1 MCFSYDD
8 RSKMPVNKD
17 DLVQG
22 VGGDMRFGLALS
34 GGATRGAAHVG
45 AMKAMA
51 EAGMYPSWISGTSAG
66 SMVAALYACGHSVAD
81 MEQIA
86 LSLDKSIYDTDYPG
100 IIGGILQWIVTG
112 DTKWDGLIRGKK
124 LELLM
129 KKLTD
134 GKLMTQSKLPL
145 AITAVDI
152 NTGKTIMFVNDKRN
166 FTDDKDISYIDDV
179 PIYQA
184 VRASIAIPVVFK
196 PIMVQGM
203 RLVDGGVTDNVPS
216 NVLRSMGADKVIGI
230 NLGYSGQRRDEINNI
245 LEIGSQTIDIMS
257 YRMTKLKTSNADLI
271 INPHIYDVGML
282 ETNRIPELIE
292 RGYQAV
298 KDNLYTIK
306 KAINI

>member
-1 MCFSYDD
+1 M
-8 RSKMPVNKD
+8 K
-17 DLVQG
+17 
-22 VGGDMRFGLALS
+22 FGLALS
-34 GGATRGAAHVG
+34 GGATRGAAHIG

-51 EAGMYPSWISGTSAG
+51 EAGLYPSWISGTSAG
-66 SMVAALYACGHSVAD
+66 SMVAALYACGYSVQE

-86 LSLDKSIYDTDYPG
+86 LSLDKSIYDIDYPG
-100 IIGGILQWIVTG
+100 IIGGILRWIVTG
-112 DTKWDGLIRGKK
+112 DTTWDGLMRGKK
-124 LELLM
+124 LETLM
-129 KKLTD
+129 KELTD
-134 GKLMTQSKLPL
+134 GKLMNESRLPL

-152 NTGKTIMFVNDKRN
+152 NTGKTIMFVNNKRK
-166 FTDDKDISYIDDV
+166 FIDEKDIIHIDDA

-196 PIMVQGM
+196 PIIVQGM

-216 NVLRSMGADKVIGI
+216 EILRKMGAQKVIGI
-230 NLGYSGQRRDEINNI
+230 NLGYSGQRRDEVNNI

-257 YRMTKLKTSNADLI
+257 YRMTKMKTSKADFI
-271 INPHIYDVGML
+271 INPQIFDVGML
-282 ETNRIPELIE
+282 ETDRIPELIE

>member
-1 MCFSYDD
+1 M
-8 RSKMPVNKD
+8 K
-17 DLVQG
+17 
-22 VGGDMRFGLALS
+22 FGLALS
-34 GGATRGAAHVG
+34 GGATRGAAHIG

-66 SMVAALYACGHSVAD
+66 SMVAALYACGYSVEE

-100 IIGGILQWIVTG
+100 IIGGILQWILTG
-112 DTKWDGLIRGKK
+112 DTKWDGLIKGKK
-124 LELLM
+124 LEMLM

-134 GKLMTQSKLPL
+134 GKLLKESRLPL

-152 NTGKTIMFVNDKRN
+152 NTGKTIMFVNNKRKLA
-166 FTDDKDISYIDDV
+166 DGKDIIYIDDV
-179 PIYQA
+179 PMYQA

-196 PIMVQGM
+196 PVIIQGM
-203 RLVDGGVTDNVPS
+203 RLVDGGVTDSVPS
-216 NVLRSMGADKVIGI
+216 KVLRKLGAAKVIGI
-230 NLGYSGQRRDEINNI
+230 NLGYSGQRRDEIDNI
-245 LEIGSQTIDIMS
+245 LEIGSQSIDIMS
-257 YRMTKLKTSNADLI
+257 YRMTKLKTSKADLI
-271 INPHIYDVGML
+271 INPQIYDVGML

-292 RGYQAV
+292 RGYQSV

>member
-1 MCFSYDD
+1 M
-8 RSKMPVNKD
+8 K
-17 DLVQG
+17 
-22 VGGDMRFGLALS
+22 FGLALS
-34 GGATRGAAHVG
+34 GGATRGAAHIG

-66 SMVAALYACGHSVAD
+66 SMVAALYACGYSVEE

-100 IIGGILQWIVTG
+100 IIGGILQWILTG
-112 DTKWDGLIRGKK
+112 DTKWDGLIKGKK
-124 LELLM
+124 LEMLM

-134 GKLMTQSKLPL
+134 GKLLKESRLPL

-152 NTGKTIMFVNDKRN
+152 NTGKTIMFVNNKRKLA
-166 FTDDKDISYIDDV
+166 DGKDIIYIDDV
-179 PIYQA
+179 PMYQA

-196 PIMVQGM
+196 PVIIQGM
-203 RLVDGGVTDNVPS
+203 RLVDGGVTDSVPS
-216 NVLRSMGADKVIGI
+216 KVLRKLGAAKVIGI
-230 NLGYSGQRRDEINNI
+230 NLGYSGQRRDEIDNI
-245 LEIGSQTIDIMS
+245 LEIGSQSIDIMS
-257 YRMTKLKTSNADLI
+257 YRMTKLKTSKADLI
-271 INPHIYDVGML
+271 INPQIYDVGML